1 MRRLLIVGC
10 GDVTLHMVARVP
22 GRCRVF
28 GLSHSP
34 PRFAALHRLGVT
46 PLRGDLDSPQTLE
59 ALAGLAHDA
68 VHFAPPRGVHDTRTA
83 HLIAALAKGQS
94 LPQHLIYI
102 STSGVYGDCNGE
114 FVDEARPA
122 RRQTDRARRT
132 ILNARRRT
140 PCLKPSTL

>member
-1 MRRLLIVGC
+1 M
-10 GDVTLHMVARVP
+10 TLHTVAQVR

-34 PRFAALHRLGVT
+34 PHFAMLRRLGVT
-46 PLRGDLDSPQTLE
+46 PPRGDLDWPQTLE

-68 VHFAPPRGVHDTRTA
+68 VHFAAPHGVHNTS

-94 LPQHLIYI
+94 LPQQSIYI

-114 FVDEARPA
+114 FVDEGRPA

-132 ILNARRRT
+132 ILSARRRT
-140 PCLKPSTL
+140 QCLKPSTL